1 MLKEAIISKIKGFP
15 QSLEVLELSFSIKA
29 TGCLYKDLLQ
39 LNKQRKEHCL
49 LRTKDGI
56 GGSFAKG
63 TWKRELMERSPR
75 SPRLRININDI
86 EAGLAK
92 FLATP
97 SFTDIDAA
105 QLPSLDA
112 ASRRWRATGSH
123 IAIPSADRSFRSP
136 WTQGHKTGI
145 RFKKTP
151 FSMTS
156 SFATGCGIALFL
168 TSYRCTS

>member
-1 MLKEAIISKIKGFP
+1 M
-15 QSLEVLELSFSIKA
+15 
-29 TGCLYKDLLQ
+29 
-39 LNKQRKEHCL
+39 

-105 QLPSLDA
+105 QLPSLDELEDFLIPLDITVE
-112 ASRRWRATGSH
+112 ASA
-123 IAIPSADRSFRSP
+123 
-136 WTQGHKTGI
+136 
-145 RFKKTP
+145 
-151 FSMTS
+151 
-156 SFATGCGIALFL
+156 
-168 TSYRCTS
+168 